1 MKDKGKKGKR
11 QVPLAALLAVVIV
24 IVGAVGYVALIRP
37 KHAEASKLD
46 QEIQSLESELALATR
61 PKPDDGAT
69 AAAEPVE
76 RIRVADLVR
85 LAKAMPAEDDM
96 AGVLLE
102 LDAVATA
109 AGVQFLAIQPG
120 PATDEGLGYRRLPIQ
135 VTFDGNYYD
144 LTEVLYD
151 LRSRVR
157 VRDGR
162 LDADGRLFSLD
173 QLDLH
178 EGAAGFPKVEA
189 VMTLSAYL
197 YGSEAGDAAALA
209 NGVPSVPGTP
219 TTPAAT
225 SIPTPTPAST
235 DPTDT
240 GAAPT
245 STEPEATATINRDPE
260 NAPSASGAGA
270 PAGGDQ

>member
-1 MKDKGKKGKR
+1 MKGKKGKK
-11 QVPLAALLAVVIV
+11 QIPLAALLAVVIV

-37 KHAEASKLD
+37 KHAEAGKLD
-46 QEIQSLESELALATR
+46 QEIQALESELAIATR
-61 PKPDDGAT
+61 PKPAEDT
-69 AAAEPVE
+69 AAEAPPVE
-76 RIRVADLVR
+76 KIKVADLVR

-109 AGVQFLAIQPG
+109 AGVQFLSIQPG
-120 PATDEGLGYRRLPIQ
+120 PASDEGLGYRRLPIQ

-197 YGSEAGDAAALA
+197 YGSDPNAATAVA

-219 TTPAAT
+219 APPPAT

-235 DPTDT
+235 DATET

-245 STEPEATATINRDPE
+245 STEPEPTATINRDPE
-260 NAPSASGAGA
+260 NAPAASGAGA

>member
-1 MKDKGKKGKR
+1 MKGKKGKK
-11 QVPLAALLAVVIV
+11 QIPLAALLAVVIV

-37 KHAEASKLD
+37 KHAQAGKLD
-46 QEIQSLESELALATR
+46 QEIQGLESELAIATR
-61 PKPDDGAT
+61 PKPTEDAT
-69 AAAEPVE
+69 AEAAPVE
-76 RIRVADLVR
+76 KIKVADLVR

-102 LDAVATA
+102 LDAVATS
-109 AGVQFLAIQPG
+109 AGVQFLSIQPG
-120 PATDEGLGYRRLPIQ
+120 PASDEGLGYRRLPIQ

-197 YGSEAGDAAALA
+197 YGSDPATASLA
-209 NGVPSVPGTP
+209 NGVPTVPGTP

-235 DPTDT
+235 DATET

-260 NAPSASGAGA
+260 NPPAASGAGA
-270 PAGGDQ
+270 PAGGNE